1 MTMALQASSNVTTPQ
16 VKFTSG
22 SILVAVVGVLFLFL
36 AFTKPQFSAYS
47 NLYSLAFALSID
59 AIAIFGFT
67 YVMVLGEIDLS
78 VGAVYALAGTLTGW
92 LLKEAGL
99 ELYPAII
106 LALLVA
112 TAVGFANGYLVTRF
126 KVNSL
131 MLTIGTLILV
141 QGLVGVLATDL
152 VGGVYPRDFRLL
164 AKTRWFGVNA
174 TIITAAAALVVL
186 VFLQMRSSLFRKM
199 YLVGE
204 SPETA
209 RIYGIRTDAI
219 KLSAFVAS
227 SLFAGIGGVLTA
239 SRLTHAS
246 TDMGVGL
253 EFTYVTAAILGG
265 ASLYGGRGGVG
276 GSVLGLLFLALILNG
291 LVMYNVNPLA
301 QQVAIGVLLIGAV
314 LADLIMNKKESA

>member
-1 MTMALQASSNVTTPQ
+1 MLPNEQTTRPLISFRGIAAS
-16 VKFTSG
+16 G
-22 SILVAVVGVLFLFL
+22 GILVAVVVLVSLVL
-36 AFTKPQFSAYS
+36 AVTKPQFSAYN
-47 NLYSLAFALSID
+47 NLYSLGFALSID
-59 AIAIFGFT
+59 AIAILGFT

-92 LLKEAGL
+92 LLKEAGMD
-99 ELYPAII
+99 LYPAIL
-106 LALLVA
+106 LALCVA
-112 TAVGFANGYLVTRF
+112 TAVGFANGYFVTRF

-141 QGLVGVLATDL
+141 QGVVGVLATDL
-152 VGGVYPRDFRLL
+152 VGGVYPREFRLL
-164 AKTRWFGVNA
+164 AKTRWLGVNA
-174 TIITAAAALVVL
+174 TIIIAALALGILIV
-186 VFLQMRSSLFRKM
+186 LQMRSSLFRKM

-204 SPETA
+204 NPETA
-209 RIYGIRTDAI
+209 RIYGIRTDTF
-219 KLSAFVAS
+219 KLWAFVAS
-227 SLFAGIGGVLTA
+227 AFFAGIGGVLTA

-301 QQVAIGVLLIGAV
+301 QQVAVGVLLICAV
-314 LADLIMNKKESA
+314 LVDMTMNRKAGV